1 MFDML
6 MNTNPVRQKLRQP
19 SELPARSG
27 FLPRPA
33 FTLIELLVVIAIIA
47 ILAALLLPALAKAKA
62 KAAQA
67 QCLNNQKQLSYG
79 MMMYTMD
86 NADYFPGSA
95 SRNTYGYEVE
105 DWIYWRLGANY
116 PPVTRS
122 PIVAGTG
129 TASTNLFRCP
139 MDRDNSERIAENTDG
154 NGIYVYSYTVSS
166 IVLNVNCGFTSII
179 DRDIGFVQHFKLSSV
194 RNPALK
200 IMIAEEQAT
209 LKGGESSDPTGDV
222 MNDGRYA
229 PSGPAKGG
237 DAFTVRHNKK
247 GNAGFGDGHVLP
259 VLPAFGNMTTNCQA
273 NL

>member
-1 MFDML
+1 
-6 MNTNPVRQKLRQP
+6 MNSNPFRQDLRHP
-19 SELPARSG
+19 SEPPARSR
-27 FLPRPA
+27 FLASPG

-67 QCLNNQKQLSYG
+67 QCLSNQKQLSYG

-129 TASTNLFRCP
+129 MASTNLFRCP

-154 NGIYVYSYTVSS
+154 NGIYVYSYSVPSL
-166 IVLNVNCGFTSII
+166 VLNGVNCGFTSII
-179 DRDIGFVQHFKLSSV
+179 DRSIGYIEQFKLARV
-194 RNPALK
+194 RNPVLK
-200 IMIAEEQAT
+200 IMVDEEQAT
-209 LKGGESSDPTGDV
+209 LKRGEASDPTGDV
-222 MNDGRYA
+222 INDGRYC
-229 PSGPAKGG
+229 PVGPATGG
-237 DAFTVRHNKK
+237 DAFTVRHNGK
-247 GNAGFGDGHVLP
+247 GNAGFADGHVLP
-259 VLPAFGNMTTNCQA
+259 VLPAFGNMITNCQA

>member
-1 MFDML
+1 ML
-6 MNTNPVRQKLRQP
+6 MNANRVRQNLHHP
-19 SELPARSG
+19 SEAPARSG
-27 FLPRPA
+27 FLTRPA

-67 QCLNNQKQLSYG
+67 QCLSNQKQLAYG
-79 MMMYTMD
+79 MIMYTMD

-105 DWIYWRLGANY
+105 DWIYWRLGASY

-129 TASTNLFRCP
+129 MASTNLFRCP

-166 IVLNVNCGFTSII
+166 VVLNVNCGFTSII
-179 DRDIGFVQHFKLSSV
+179 DRNIGFVQLFKLSSV
-194 RNPALK
+194 RSPALK

-209 LKGGESSDPTGDV
+209 LKRGEASDPTGDV

-229 PSGPAKGG
+229 PSGPATGG
-237 DAFTVRHNKK
+237 DAFTVRHNGK
-247 GNAGFGDGHVLP
+247 GNAGFADGHVLP
-259 VLPAFGNMTTNCQA
+259 VLPAFGNMITNCQA